1 MYVGQGSITTPGC
14 IAATPIECP
23 IDVEEGYPLE
33 MPLVYFFGH
42 ASPSDNAD
50 LYRFLVDRMASIL
63 HKRAESSPKAAA
75 SGLIVNTLGWIDG
88 LGYELQ
94 LHAISSL
101 KVRPP
106 CTPPPRLRLPL
117 LAAQGNSC

>member
-1 MYVGQGSITTPGC
+1 M
-14 IAATPIECP
+14 
-23 IDVEEGYPLE
+23 DVEEGYPLE
-33 MPLVYFFGH
+33 MPLVFFFGH

-50 LYRFLVDRMASIL
+50 LYRFLVDRMANIL
-63 HKRAESSPKAAA
+63 HKRAESSPRAAA
-75 SGLIVNTLGWIDG
+75 SGLIINTLGWIDG

-106 CTPPPRLRLPL
+106 CTWPP
-117 LAAQGNSC
+117 GHE